1 LGKWKTLIS
10 VELVAK
16 VEEKASRLTGE
27 TTGGGEVEVGG
38 DQEVRE
44 IFCVNVAR
52 DCFVVTGGAGVLHHS
67 AVVGGEPE
75 RTEDSGIHGGVGGAQ
90 VMDREES
97 LRDGRDFGNVE
108 VRRGSVANG
117 DDGAGVEGGVRD
129 EIVVRGGRILGRA
142 ERASV
147 NDRSLKNAT

>member
-1 LGKWKTLIS
+1 MEVWKTRVQIPGCARLGGLGKWKTLIS

-52 DCFVVTGGAGVLHHS
+52 DCFVVTGGAGVLHHG
-67 AVVGGEPE
+67 AVVGGEP
-75 RTEDSGIHGGVGGAQ
+75 
-90 VMDREES
+90 
-97 LRDGRDFGNVE
+97 
-108 VRRGSVANG
+108 
-117 DDGAGVEGGVRD
+117 
-129 EIVVRGGRILGRA
+129 
-142 ERASV
+142 
-147 NDRSLKNAT
+147 